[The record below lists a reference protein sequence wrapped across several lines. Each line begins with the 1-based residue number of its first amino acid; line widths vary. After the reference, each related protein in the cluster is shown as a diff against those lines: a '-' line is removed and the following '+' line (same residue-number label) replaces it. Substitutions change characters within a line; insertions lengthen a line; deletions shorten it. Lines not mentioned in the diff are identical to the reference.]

1 MGNTPDF
8 GYYINSAKIIG
19 NSQKNDIFFD
29 YIYLRVLWCGH
40 SVCLGRII
48 FFTIGSKLLWMDVPM
63 WWVDFIG
70 FSIILATEVGYLNS
84 SPNNSDYGNHAFI
97 RRQCRNGQFH
107 AIYRFA
113 AWSSFDTPTTNYLFN
128 FVCIWF
134 TKMEPTQNDIQNDA
148 QIIFFFSKSTPGW
161 PTGVHIPVLMGIW
174 KFWQ

>member
-1 MGNTPDF
+1 LGNTPAF

-48 FFTIGSKLLWMDVPM
+48 FFTIGSKLLWMD
-63 WWVDFIG
+63 
-70 FSIILATEVGYLNS
+70 
-84 SPNNSDYGNHAFI
+84 YGNHAFI
-97 RRQCRNGQFH
+97 RRQCTNDQFH
-107 AIYRFA
+107 AIYRFT
-113 AWSSFDTPTTNYLFN
+113 AWSSLDTPTTNYLFN

-134 TKMEPTQNDIQNDA
+134 TKMEPTQNDIQNDV
-148 QIIFFFSKSTPGW
+148 QIIFFFSKSTPGDRL
-161 PTGVHIPVLMGIW
+161 GYIPVLMGIW